1 MMRIPFLASQGKNG
15 WDKGK
20 ENYEI
25 RAKAIDSFG
34 IVSSRLIQKCEFF
47 VTLCPRD
54 YDGFSHNL
62 EIRDYLRQ
70 AILESG

>member
-1 MMRIPFLASQGKNG
+1 MVRISFLASQGKNG

-25 RAKAIDSFG
+25 RAKAVDSFG
-34 IVSSRLIQKCEFF
+34 IVLSRLPQKCEFF
-47 VTLCPRD
+47 ATLCPRD

-62 EIRDYLRQ
+62 EICNNLRQ

>member
-1 MMRIPFLASQGKNG
+1 MMRTPLLASQGKNG

-34 IVSSRLIQKCEFF
+34 FASSRLLQKCELFLHY
-47 VTLCPRD
+47 VQGITM
-54 YDGFSHNL
+54 G
-62 EIRDYLRQ
+62 
-70 AILESG
+70 